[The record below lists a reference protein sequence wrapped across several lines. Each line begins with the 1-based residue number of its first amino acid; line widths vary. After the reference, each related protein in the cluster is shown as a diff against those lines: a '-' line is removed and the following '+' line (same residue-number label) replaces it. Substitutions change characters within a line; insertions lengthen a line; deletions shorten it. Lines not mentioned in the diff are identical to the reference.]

1 LPARLL
7 ASGSVRW
14 FIKIAS
20 TALFILIL
28 AAGLIGVQDPYE
40 NLAPTMVW
48 IIWWVGMAYVSAL
61 FGNLWALIN
70 PWSMLFE
77 IDAWFYGAVR
87 PGSRLGFGF
96 TYPSWLGVWPAC
108 VLFILY
114 TWAELVWPARAEP
127 SSLAVLIL
135 IYSAITWAGMLL
147 FGRAAWLRGGEAF
160 SITFELIS
168 RFAPFE
174 ARGTSGLH
182 LRLPAAGL
190 IQGEASSPSRMI
202 FILLL
207 LSAVTFDGSKET
219 SAWVAIDTALAA
231 GGEPSIWTVTLG
243 LLVFPLLFM
252 IVFLLTCRLMALMGG
267 SGQTMVAL
275 AGQFITTLIPIAIA
289 YHLVHYLS
297 FLLINGQLLI
307 PLASD
312 PFGFGWDLLGTAGYK
327 ADIAVVGAKFAW
339 YTSLAAIVIGHIIAV
354 ALAHA
359 VALKIH
365 SDSWRATRSQY
376 PMLLLMVGYTIA
388 GLWILSQP
396 LI

>member
-1 LPARLL
+1 MPARLL

-20 TALFILIL
+20 AALFILIL

-289 YHLVHYLS
+289 IAYHLAYY
-297 FLLINGQLLI
+297 
-307 PLASD
+307 
-312 PFGFGWDLLGTAGYK
+312 LLGTADYK
-327 ADIAVVGAKFAW
+327 AGIAVVGAKFAW
-339 YTSLAAIVIGHIIAV
+339 YKSLAAIVIGHIIAV